1 MAEVK
6 GILVTGMRTFLVDRY
21 GKNVVDQKLSALG
34 DKDAKLIGKTFL
46 DSSYYP
52 YATMTAMAGLTHA
65 LNPIRKTTGQEVGAF
80 LADYVFKGP
89 YKPLLAKEVVPMVE
103 KIGWIKDFFYRDTND
118 VEAKMTGDRSCVVIY
133 RYQHGIK
140 PTKGLCRSLA
150 AFWGRTLELAGK
162 IKVAG
167 THPVCIG
174 EGKAC
179 CEFRYTW

>member
-21 GKNVVDQKLSALG
+21 GKNVVDQALLTLA
-34 DKDAKLIGKTFL
+34 DKEAKLVDKTFL
-46 DSSYYP
+46 DGSYYP
-52 YATMTAMAGLTHA
+52 YDTMTAMAGLTHA
-65 LNPIRKTTGQEVGAF
+65 LNPIRKTTGQEMGAF

-89 YKPLLAKEVVPMVE
+89 YKPLLAKELVPMVE

-133 RYQHGIK
+133 RFQNGIK
-140 PTKGLCRSLA
+140 PTKGLCRSLN

-162 IKVAG
+162 VKVG
-167 THPVCIG
+167 GSHPVCSG
-174 EGKAC
+174 QGQDR
-179 CEFRYTW
+179 CEFRYSW